1 MSAQNAPVL
10 IMAGGTGGHIFP
22 GIAVAKELVARAVPV
37 LWLGS
42 DGGLETKLVPQAG
55 VELKTIAISGL
66 RGKGIASLLAAP
78 LKILRAVIAAWKL
91 IGAVRPRSVLSM
103 GGYVAGPGGVAAW
116 LRGVPL
122 VVHEQNSIAG
132 TTNRILAK
140 FAKRRLCG
148 FEGALPRSEWI
159 GNPVRADIA
168 ALPPPAERFAARPS
182 SANLLVLGGSQGAR
196 ALNKV
201 LPAALATMPEATRPT
216 VRHQCGAKFADEAR
230 AAYAQANVDASVE
243 PFIDDMA
250 AAYAWADFVVC
261 RAGALTIAELCA
273 AGVGSLLVP
282 FPFAVDDHQTRN
294 AMWMVEHDAAN
305 SVQEG
310 NVDASFLGRLLQ
322 LRDSRASLLKTAEA
336 ARALAKPEAAA
347 NIAGIC
353 LEVAAA

>member
-1 MSAQNAPVL
+1 MSAAPVL

-22 GIAVAKELVARAVPV
+22 GIAVAKELMARAVPV

-42 DGGLETKLVPQAG
+42 EGGLETKLVPQAG
-55 VELKTIAISGL
+55 IELKTIAISGV

-78 LKILRAVIAAWKL
+78 LKIFRAVLAAWKL
-91 IGAVRPRSVLSM
+91 IGAMRPRSVLSM
-103 GGYVAGPGGVAAW
+103 GGYVAGPGGIAAW

-159 GNPVRADIA
+159 GNPVRAEIA
-168 ALPPPAERFAARPS
+168 ALPPPAERFAGRMS
-182 SANLLVLGGSQGAR
+182 SNLLVLGGSQGAR
-196 ALNKV
+196 ALNRM
-201 LPAALATMPEATRPT
+201 LPVALATMPESARPQ
-216 VRHQCGAKFADEAR
+216 VRHQCGAKFVDEAR
-230 AAYAQANVDASVE
+230 AAYAQVGIEARVE

-282 FPFAVDDHQTRN
+282 FPFAVDDHQTSN
-294 AMWMVEHDAAN
+294 AASMVDRGAAMLTP
-305 SVQEG
+305 EAK
-310 NVDASFLGRLLQ
+310 VDAKLLGDLILAQNDRK
-322 LRDSRASLLKTAEA
+322 ALLKMAEA
-336 ARALAKPEAAA
+336 ARALAKPQAAA
-347 NIAGIC
+347 NIADIC
-353 LEVAAA
+353 LQVAA